1 MRRAA
6 TIMALLAV
14 APIFPV
20 NAQKADEVITVQG
33 QKLPRAEAPRSAS
46 CEALARDPI
55 VRAQMEAA
63 GGDPF
68 MGPRILLPTRP
79 PRDVD
84 LSGPPLSP
92 AGSPLP
98 EILKARF
105 GSSGSLAGGQTNAQG
120 NFDETSGQAA
130 AFGTAQEDAPEQFSL
145 NEALAA
151 CRGAHLRGGPST
163 IPGADIRD
171 DRGLGALGRLNN
183 NYARGR
189 AEIAGRDTS
198 LPMAFA
204 LFDQRR
210 YDESL
215 QWFHKAFSK
224 LQLTEGGDE
233 AALFIGKLNLSRPG
247 AAADPVEAIKWFK
260 RAASAPFNPATDTP
274 VFDPKQ
280 PDRNTAMGEAAV
292 ILGNLYRTGF
302 GPITKDAEESR
313 KYYGRALEV
322 GHIPAAKVLGDIY
335 AHGAGTPRDSKKAV
349 SYYRKAA
356 KFGLPSAQY
365 ALAEML
371 YLGDDGVAQ
380 DIREALAWYQAAA
393 KSAHPG
399 ALYAVAR
406 AYDLGE
412 GVKADPAMALGLYKS
427 AALNGSAAAKAALGS
442 YFYEGKLLPKDDAMA
457 RKWFEEAARGANP
470 EGMFNLAAMMTRG
483 DGGPKNLPQAW
494 VLMKQ
499 AAAQGSDLAIHALPA
514 LERKMSPAEKQSA
527 AAMLVGR

>member
-1 MRRAA
+1 MKHTAL
-6 TIMALLAV
+6 IMPLLA
-14 APIFPV
+14 AASAFPAY
-20 NAQKADEVITVQG
+20 AQKADEVITVQG
-33 QKLPRAEAPRSAS
+33 QKMPKAEAPRSAT

-68 MGPRILLPTRP
+68 MGPRMLLPTRP

-84 LSGPPLSP
+84 LSSPPLSA
-92 AGSPLP
+92 AGSALP
-98 EILKARF
+98 EIPKARL
-105 GSSGSLAGGQTNAQG
+105 GASSAVAGGQTNAQG
-120 NFDETSGQAA
+120 NFDETAGQAA
-130 AFGTAQEDAPEQFSL
+130 AFGTAQEDAPEQYSL

-151 CRGAHLRGGPST
+151 CRGAYVRGGPVS
-163 IPGADIRD
+163 GESGDG
-171 DRGLGALGRLNN
+171 RGSAALGRMNN
-183 NYARGR
+183 NFARSR
-189 AEIAGRDTS
+189 AEIAGRDTT

-215 QWFHKAFSK
+215 QWFRRSFSK

-233 AALFIGKLNLSRPG
+233 AALFIGKLTLSRPG
-247 AAADPVEAIKWFK
+247 AAPDPVEAVEWFK
-260 RAASAPFNPATDTP
+260 RAATAPFNPVTDTP
-274 VFDPKQ
+274 VFNPKE

-302 GPITKDAEESR
+302 GVVAKNPEESR
-313 KYYGRALEV
+313 KWYAKALDV

-335 AHGAGTPRDSKKAV
+335 ANGVGTVRDPKKAV
-349 SYYRKAA
+349 SYYKKAA

-371 YLGDDGVAQ
+371 YLGDDGVPQ
-380 DIREALAWYQAAA
+380 DVKEALAWYQAAG
-393 KSAHPG
+393 KSDHPG
-399 ALYAVAR
+399 ALYALAR

-427 AALNGSAAAKAALGS
+427 AALHGSAAAKAALGS
-442 YFYEGKLLPKDDAMA
+442 FFYEGKVLPKDDATA
-457 RKWFEEAARGANP
+457 RKWFEEAAKGADP

-483 DGGPKNLPQAW
+483 DGGPRNLPQAW

-499 AAAQGSDLAIHALPA
+499 AAAQGSDLATRALPA
-514 LERKMSPAEKQSA
+514 LERKMTPAEKKLA
-527 AAMLVGR
+527 EAMLAAR